1 MTGELILDQ
10 SSLTRLRDLAP
21 LSTAQFK
28 QLAAAM
34 TVREV
39 EKHARIC
46 EPGHER
52 EYAYI
57 LLSGSVACTCVD
69 SRYRRRKLI
78 KLIPPGVIPIL
89 PRPYSTID
97 PRLKYEAFTN
107 CKIAQTDLEYFF
119 RTTLSN
125 GVTAYRH
132 FLEIHFKHWIAVIAR
147 SSKSALGLALNE
159 RLGLALLELC
169 SEFGIPDSRGTL
181 LRICPSHEDLA
192 DLVGTTRSKVTHAL
206 GDFERRGMIT
216 RLGRRLVVRMDRIES
231 SLRQGPPTSNCRA
244 APLRMEPAPKTL
256 AASG

>member
-1 MTGELILDQ
+1 MAGGVILDQ
-10 SSLTRLRDLAP
+10 CSLTRLRDLAP

-28 QLAAAM
+28 ELAAAM

-69 SRYRRRKLI
+69 SRYRRRKLL

-89 PRPYSTID
+89 PQPHTTID

-107 CKIAQTDLEYFF
+107 CKIGQTDLEYFF
-119 RTTLSN
+119 RATLRS
-125 GVTAYRH
+125 GTTAYQH
-132 FLEIHFKHWIAVIAR
+132 FIEIHFKHWMDVIVR
-147 SSKSALGLALNE
+147 SSKSALGLALDE

-169 SEFGIPDSRGTL
+169 SEFGIPDSRGML

-231 SLRQGPPTSNCRA
+231 SLGQRQPTPYCGA
-244 APLRMEPAPKTL
+244 APARMEPASKAL
-256 AASG
+256 VAHG